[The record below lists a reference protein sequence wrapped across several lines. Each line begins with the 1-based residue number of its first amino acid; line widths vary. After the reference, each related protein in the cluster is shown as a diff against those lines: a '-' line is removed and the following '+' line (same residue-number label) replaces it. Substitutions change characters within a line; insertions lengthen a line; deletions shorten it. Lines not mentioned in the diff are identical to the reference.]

1 MIEKGL
7 KPVIY
12 EKDKGVSPIIATI
25 LLVAITVILASTLYL
40 ALGGF
45 FSHTATAAPT
55 ASVSAT
61 NTTGALSSTAPSNMY
76 TYTVAIGSVSSSTI
90 PWSSTEWTVTVNG
103 AVIDAVWVPASA
115 TWATASGAPVNV
127 TVSSPGSGTY
137 VTGATLTLS
146 IKFTGTAPVYATGPI
161 TTLAFTDTGTNGGQM
176 GSTTL

>member
-45 FSHTATAAPT
+45 FSHTAAAAPT
-55 ASVSAT
+55 ASISAT
-61 NTTGALSSTAPSNMY
+61 NTTTAIGTATADDY
-76 TYTVAIGSVSSSTI
+76 TYTIGIGSVSSSNI
-90 PWSSTEWTVTVNG
+90 PWSSTEWSVTING
-103 AVIDAVWVPASA
+103 AVYTAIWSTNEWTVSPTTGVPTS
-115 TWATASGAPVNV
+115 V
-127 TVSSPGSGTY
+127 TVSAPSGTY
-137 VTGATLTLS
+137 VTGATLSLS
-146 IKFTGTAPVYATGPI
+146 ITYAAATLAPGPI

>member
-45 FSHTATAAPT
+45 FSHTAAAAPT
-55 ASVSAT
+55 ASISAT
-61 NTTGALSSTAPSNMY
+61 NTTTAIGTATADDY
-76 TYTVAIGSVSSSTI
+76 TYTIGIGSVSSSNI
-90 PWSSTEWTVTVNG
+90 PWSSTEWSVTING
-103 AVIDAVWVPASA
+103 AVY
-115 TWATASGAPVNV
+115 TAIWSTNEWKVSPTGTGAPTSV
-127 TVSSPGSGTY
+127 TVSAPSGTY
-137 VTGATLTLS
+137 VTGATLSLTITYS
-146 IKFTGTAPVYATGPI
+146 TSKYTAPGPI